1 MGHYDESI
9 FLNKEEKASCMQ
21 QCDANEY
28 MQEARIYKSAR
39 KNAFDVCQDLYKPT
53 EDVIDYDPCVF

>member
-1 MGHYDESI
+1 MGHCDESI
-9 FLNKEEKASCMQ
+9 FLNKEEKASYMR

-28 MQEARIYKSAR
+28 MQEARVYKSAR
-39 KNAFDVCQDLYKPT
+39 KNAFDVCQDLYKST